1 MKDPH
6 KVLDRV
12 LGIFYVLLT
21 GLIISILMS
30 IGEYCVESSQ
40 QSVRL
45 DLTLLGKLFNWWNL
59 RKMKKEEKLLPHRPQ
74 LTATRL
80 DTLATTELHQ
90 R

>member
-1 MKDPH
+1 
-6 KVLDRV
+6 
-12 LGIFYVLLT
+12 
-21 GLIISILMS
+21 MS
-30 IGEYCVESSQ
+30 IGEYCVESKQ
-40 QSVRL
+40 QSLRL

-80 DTLATTELHQ
+80 DTLATTDLHQ